1 MGEMKER
8 NSRKRNSGE
17 KNTSRLM
24 PAMVILCLLLALALA
39 AALAELHGKQSQ
51 IRELILDQ
59 TKLQEAYDQQTR
71 ELAEYRAAADEAQAN
86 PEADSQSDEAA
97 VSNGESEGI
106 EIPEIQEE
114 MDGTGEDSEAALEE
128 VLRETE
134 PPYLE
139 SLSGLAPGTI
149 IPREQMDFSNLD
161 RYFMSWKIEEGDNLY
176 QRINGKSYRENDYV
190 PLHTLRYLKLPHY
203 NFDGQIQVGE
213 LIVNQDVM
221 EDVFEIFQELFEAEY
236 QIQSMYLVDNYWTGD
251 PDSTDS
257 ASIDVNNT
265 SAFCYRQITGG
276 GRLSNHAYGRAIDLN
291 PQQNPY
297 VSYSSGSPKW
307 AHSNAND
314 YIARDTGL
322 PHVITHDDLA
332 YQVFTK
338 HGFRW
343 GGDWNNPKDYQH
355 FDRNQ

>member
-1 MGEMKER
+1 MDEMRERSSRRR
-8 NSRKRNSGE
+8 NSRGGNSG
-17 KNTSRLM
+17 RLL
-24 PAMVILCLLLALALA
+24 PVISVLCFLLALALA
-39 AALAELHGKQSQ
+39 AALVQLHKKQSQ
-51 IRELILDQ
+51 IRELILEQ
-59 TKLQEAYDQQTR
+59 TQLQEDYEKKSK
-71 ELAEYRAAADEAQAN
+71 ELAEYSLAEEGSEMPAVRE
-86 PEADSQSDEAA
+86 EADGAE
-97 VSNGESEGI
+97 EGI
-106 EIPEIQEE
+106 LEGEAEEIPAQ
-114 MDGTGEDSEAALEE
+114 ALEE
-128 VLRETE
+128 ASEEVPEETPQETE
-134 PPYLE
+134 PTYLE
-139 SLSGLAPGTI
+139 SLSGLEPGTI
-149 IPREQMDFSNLD
+149 IPRERLDFSHLD
-161 RYFMSWKIEEGDNLY
+161 RYFMSWEIEEGDNLY
-176 QRINGKSYRENDYV
+176 QRINGKSYRKNDYV
-190 PLHTLRYLKLPHY
+190 QLHTLRYLKMPHY
-203 NFDGQIQVGE
+203 NFNGEIQVGE

-221 EDVFEIFQELFEAEY
+221 EDVFQIFKELFQAEY

-307 AHSNAND
+307 AHSNAD
-314 YIARDTGL
+314 AYIARDTGL

-332 YQVFTK
+332 YQVFAK
-338 HGFRW
+338 YGFRW